1 MTAIK
6 TAMRKA
12 GYQTGDA
19 RIADMAFAML
29 RKNRVVPESV
39 VHDFLLEVRK
49 DDELLFALLT
59 HRLTESYLRS
69 KALAYL
75 TERAEDMN
83 GTAVKAAADGGGQ
96 TNSDVPYKDVP
107 ATSPEIGGDAEADGV
122 GQRPRDSQA
131 KVAHPSAP
139 LRSQMPLKKTAG
151 GGQLVRDI
159 QGVTASPSPTPA
171 WSPSDLKSATR
182 AKDTK
187 VFVNDHWRE
196 PPGKVAAKATKPR
209 VPLDQQLAAHNTYA
223 LIILDTLKIR
233 GKAIGDWTHEEM
245 MAQAETSAWEARIL
259 EAFGRRTPA
268 GGRVR
273 DYVTPEE
280 AESILK
286 TAEAS
291 NAA

>member
-1 MTAIK
+1 MK
-6 TAMRKA
+6 KA

-29 RKNRVVPESV
+29 RKSRVVPEAV
-39 VHDFLLEVRK
+39 VRDFLLEVRK

-59 HRLTESYLRS
+59 HNLPESYLYS
-69 KALAYL
+69 KALEYL
-75 TERAEDMN
+75 TERADDMN
-83 GTAVKAAADGGGQ
+83 GTAVRAAADGGGHRGH
-96 TNSDVPYKDVP
+96 DLHAEDAP

-122 GQRPRDSQA
+122 GQYPRDIHEDA
-131 KVAHPSAP
+131 AHPSAP

-151 GGQLVRDI
+151 GGHVNSDNQSRR
-159 QGVTASPSPTPA
+159 ASPSPTPA
-171 WSPSDLKSATR
+171 WSPSDLKSVSPR
-182 AKDTK
+182 ERVSSDTK

-196 PPGKVAAKATKPR
+196 PPGKVHAKATKPR

-268 GGRVR
+268 GGKVR

-280 AESILK
+280 AEEILK
-286 TAEAS
+286 RAEAS